1 MFCAISGN
9 VPEQPVVSAK
19 GHLYERRL
27 IEKYVAETG
36 KCPITGESLSAEDLK
51 PIVAGRAVKPRTAP
65 AASIPGL
72 LGLFHD
78 EWDALMLE
86 THALRQSLH
95 ASRQELSLALYQ
107 QDAAARRV
115 GGGGAGRPQHAAV
128 FPFFLS
134 CIAAAAAL
142 GSSAAAA
149 HTLPPPHALKPRKP
163 ASATHTPTGS
173 SPA

>member
-36 KCPITGESLSAEDLK
+36 KCPLTGEPLSAEDLK
-51 PIVAGRAVKPRTAP
+51 PIVAARSVKPRTAP

-107 QDAAARRV
+107 QDAAARRAARRRRRRRRSFPFL
-115 GGGGAGRPQHAAV
+115 GGRPRPTPRRRPPRAQQPPGARAPPSLRCAV
-128 FPFFLS
+128 
-134 CIAAAAAL
+134 
-142 GSSAAAA
+142 
-149 HTLPPPHALKPRKP
+149 
-163 ASATHTPTGS
+163 
-173 SPA
+173 